1 MRLIFALLLVATP
14 SVADEVRIGHLS
26 LKQDPRYVQDWGYA
40 RLITPPPVVTADA
53 ARMAVTDLQFTTDAV
68 GLTVTLDAQ
77 AATAGDLVATA
88 VAMVAGGDSYLVLDL
103 PGAQVKQVADAL
115 QGQRVLMVNATAP
128 DDSLRT
134 ACYRD
139 MVHSGP
145 SDRQQMDAMGQ
156 YLRAMNW
163 EKVLL
168 LTGDQPEDAQLADA
182 FALSAE
188 RLRLTVQDRR
198 AFTLAADPRNRE
210 GNNIR
215 LLTGDV
221 DYDVVFVADARGE
234 FGRYIPYATQ
244 LPRPIIGSVGLTAGS
259 WHWAYERDGA
269 TQVSSRF
276 DKLTGRKMQPA
287 DWDVWIGV
295 KSLVTGAIKVP
306 QADPVKVRAFL
317 TSGDLKLDGSKG
329 VTLNYCAWDG
339 QMRQP
344 ILLGTADA
352 VIAVAPVAGFSHQTN
367 DLDSLGT
374 DEAEFHC
381 N

>member
-53 ARMAVTDLQFTTDAV
+53 ARMAVTDLQFTADAV

-88 VAMVAGGDSYLVLDL
+88 QAMVAGGDSYLVLDL

-115 QGQRVLMVNATAP
+115 QGQPVLMVNATAP

-145 SDRQQMDAMGQ
+145 SDRQLMDAMGQ

-221 DYDVVFVADARGE
+221 DYDVVFVADTRGE

-317 TSGDLKLDGSKG
+317 TSGDMKLDGSKG
-329 VTLNYCAWDG
+329 VTLNYRAWDG